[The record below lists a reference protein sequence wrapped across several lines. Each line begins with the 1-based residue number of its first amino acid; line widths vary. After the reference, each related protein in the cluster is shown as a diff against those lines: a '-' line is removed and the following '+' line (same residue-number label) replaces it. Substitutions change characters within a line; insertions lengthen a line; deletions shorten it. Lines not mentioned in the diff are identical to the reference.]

1 MGEYLAAPALLDEPA
16 VQQSFLSY
24 FNTIVVSPGDGACL
38 SWSVMRAL
46 LLMPPCVREHL
57 SCPAQRF
64 LSERLDCIRKEDAA
78 LRAFHDF
85 CHRKWNGVWDPSGW
99 CRSTSLMRPRPSFA
113 GASGSRRTVQT
124 RGKK

>member
-46 LLMPPCVREHL
+46 AAGSL
-57 SCPAQRF
+57 S
-64 LSERLDCIRKEDAA
+64 
-78 LRAFHDF
+78 RA
-85 CHRKWNGVWDPSGW
+85 CYY
-99 CRSTSLMRPRPSFA
+99 
-113 GASGSRRTVQT
+113 
-124 RGKK
+124 

>member
-46 LLMPPCVREHL
+46 LLMPPCVNFALEL
-57 SCPAQRF
+57 SISPH
-64 LSERLDCIRKEDAA
+64 K
-78 LRAFHDF
+78 LRAGNAAH
-85 CHRKWNGVWDPSGW
+85 
-99 CRSTSLMRPRPSFA
+99 
-113 GASGSRRTVQT
+113 SRCLT
-124 RGKK
+124 

>member
-46 LLMPPCVREHL
+46 LLMPPCVRREHL

-64 LSERLDCIRKEDAA
+64 VSEKLDCIRKEEAA
-78 LRAFHDF
+78 LRVSRVALLALMPLACSMPSPPIATTTRAHA
-85 CHRKWNGVWDPSGW
+85 VWHG
-99 CRSTSLMRPRPSFA
+99 
-113 GASGSRRTVQT
+113 GASGLN
-124 RGKK
+124 

>member
-46 LLMPPCVREHL
+46 LLMPPRAPLARGFGAENMT
-57 SCPAQRF
+57 PPP
-64 LSERLDCIRKEDAA
+64 
-78 LRAFHDF
+78 LRTTN
-85 CHRKWNGVWDPSGW
+85 R
-99 CRSTSLMRPRPSFA
+99 
-113 GASGSRRTVQT
+113 
-124 RGKK
+124 

>member
-64 LSERLDCIRKEDAA
+64 VSERLDTFRKEEAA

-85 CHRKWNGVWDPSGW
+85 CLATKTRRCSWMSMALPNRHAW
-99 CRSTSLMRPRPSFA
+99 LLA
-113 GASGSRRTVQT
+113 GGYR
-124 RGKK
+124 

>member
-38 SWSVMRAL
+38 SWSAMRAL

-85 CHRKWNGVWDPSGW
+85 CLSEQPIREVADVQGGLAVAD
-99 CRSTSLMRPRPSFA
+99 
-113 GASGSRRTVQT
+113 GANLPFFF
-124 RGKK
+124 

>member
-24 FNTIVVSPGDGACL
+24 FNTIAVSPGDGACL

-64 LSERLDCIRKEDAA
+64 LSERPMLAGLVLSAEQMAI
-78 LRAFHDF
+78 F
-85 CHRKWNGVWDPSGW
+85 CYRPWAGKRMHGGW
-99 CRSTSLMRPRPSFA
+99 
-113 GASGSRRTVQT
+113 Q
-124 RGKK
+124 

>member
-1 MGEYLAAPALLDEPA
+1 MHDPREQHATALIGRSMGEYLAAPALLDEPA

-64 LSERLDCIRKEDAA
+64 VSKRWDTFRKEEECPLWA
-78 LRAFHDF
+78 
-85 CHRKWNGVWDPSGW
+85 KWASSRMPLSNG
-99 CRSTSLMRPRPSFA
+99 
-113 GASGSRRTVQT
+113 
-124 RGKK
+124 

>member
-46 LLMPPCVREHL
+46 RLLMPPCGRARAPLLPCAAFRLGKIGHL
-57 SCPAQRF
+57 Q
-64 LSERLDCIRKEDAA
+64 K
-78 LRAFHDF
+78 
-85 CHRKWNGVWDPSGW
+85 
-99 CRSTSLMRPRPSFA
+99 
-113 GASGSRRTVQT
+113 
-124 RGKK
+124 RGGCLESIP

>member
-46 LLMPPCVREHL
+46 LLIDASVRARAPLLPCAAFPLGKIGLYQKRGGCLE
-57 SCPAQRF
+57 
-64 LSERLDCIRKEDAA
+64 CI
-78 LRAFHDF
+78 
-85 CHRKWNGVWDPSGW
+85 P
-99 CRSTSLMRPRPSFA
+99 
-113 GASGSRRTVQT
+113 
-124 RGKK
+124 

>member
-57 SCPAQRF
+57 SCREEHY
-64 LSERLDCIRKEDAA
+64 L
-78 LRAFHDF
+78 
-85 CHRKWNGVWDPSGW
+85 GW
-99 CRSTSLMRPRPSFA
+99 
-113 GASGSRRTVQT
+113 G
-124 RGKK
+124 

>member
-46 LLMPPCVREHL
+46 LLMPPCIYRLLHCL
-57 SCPAQRF
+57 HARF
-64 LSERLDCIRKEDAA
+64 VVSVC
-78 LRAFHDF
+78 
-85 CHRKWNGVWDPSGW
+85 VY
-99 CRSTSLMRPRPSFA
+99 CRCSRPF
-113 GASGSRRTVQT
+113 
-124 RGKK
+124 

>member
-64 LSERLDCIRKEDAA
+64 VSERLDWLIKHQTP
-78 LRAFHDF
+78 RASSAHCTARRLAMDDQQ
-85 CHRKWNGVWDPSGW
+85 HRDKI
-99 CRSTSLMRPRPSFA
+99 
-113 GASGSRRTVQT
+113 
-124 RGKK
+124 